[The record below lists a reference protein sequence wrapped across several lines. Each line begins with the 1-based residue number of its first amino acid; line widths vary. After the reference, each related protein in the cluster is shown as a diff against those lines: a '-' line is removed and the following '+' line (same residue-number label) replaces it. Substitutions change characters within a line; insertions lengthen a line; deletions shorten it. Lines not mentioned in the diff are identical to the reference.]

1 MYKIHTLVFIRAAAD
16 INRLINFSAID
27 YDNQEPS
34 FDGNKTII
42 DIMLVRSQNIFF
54 LGLRKRVERLSLT
67 CNLCCINC
75 KLSRTY
81 FLITQMINEK

>member
-42 DIMLVRSQNIFF
+42 YNAGAQPKIF
-54 LGLRKRVERLSLT
+54 
-67 CNLCCINC
+67 
-75 KLSRTY
+75 LSR
-81 FLITQMINEK
+81 IT